1 MRGTPP
7 NKQKPRNEFQKSH
20 IYPRINLG
28 EQFSIYGMMYV
39 SNVGIQNLE
48 ATYCYV
54 GINTTVGFSVVVRT
68 TQPHH
73 F

>member
-1 MRGTPP
+1 MRGPPP

-48 ATYCYV
+48 ATAM
-54 GINTTVGFSVVVRT
+54 
-68 TQPHH
+68 
-73 F
+73 

>member
-1 MRGTPP
+1 MRGPPP

-48 ATYCYV
+48 ATAMYLYAPP
-54 GINTTVGFSVVVRT
+54 TTKYRY
-68 TQPHH
+68 H
-73 F
+73 FN

>member
-1 MRGTPP
+1 MRGPPP

-48 ATYCYV
+48 ATAMYLNAPP
-54 GINTTVGFSVVVRT
+54 NTKYTDII
-68 TQPHH
+68 
-73 F
+73 